1 MDNDF
6 EKRLRNSKNNINESL
21 KNNPQYIYE
30 YCKKDSYKEK
40 KRKLKWNLVVKY
52 SMAVLMVTFLMII
65 VFNTTTV
72 DTENNYNRY
81 NSYIKENRYK
91 LYYNMKS
98 YNEVNQ
104 LFYNYNEEN
113 VNNII
118 FDLEENNKNMPSND
132 NNTIETADIVKRKGD
147 YLYYIPKTSNIEN
160 KVEEKLYVLNIK
172 EQVEIVKVFNY
183 KHAKDIEMNK
193 DLYVTDKYL
202 ILHTI
207 IKNSSNAKYGKSKF
221 TIFDINSY
229 NIVKELL
236 VPSAEATVNVNG
248 NDVYIIAKYDNFTES
263 FECPSYYI
271 DGKEVAKDVKDILW
285 CNGLGMDASFYLMIF
300 KISVLDDIKIED
312 YVYLLSNINNI
323 YMTNNYIYLFKNV
336 LSQTKTNN
344 NVLQTINTD
353 CVIIDINNSMLPKD
367 LITISGE
374 CNSFSNIYE
383 IDNYLYIASVS
394 TYNIGTIVNNKF
406 INDTTEYSS
415 YLTIYGSL
423 SENDPAIVKVSQTE
437 INANIES
444 VIFEKEKALVITDKD
459 IRMYQ
464 LVGSKFKCKEKEA
477 INFKEGS
484 FKKVYKDKYII
495 EVDVKNINNSSNYF
509 DFITVYDINNFKI
522 KEFDEIINYKSNIF
536 TKFGSIKPERSFM
549 IDVKNDVFGFDT
561 IGQLSLNGNIEYFSN
576 YVIFKLDIE
585 NDKIELLK
593 EITISNNDLSV
604 QEHSQLEK
612 MITID
617 DKYYLFGLNQIRVY
631 SLKDKKLSIVQ
642 TINISE

>member
-323 YMTNNYIYLFKNV
+323 YLTNNYIYLFKNV